1 MTTGP
6 GDPQAP
12 RAAARRAAARL
23 SGLNADLPAALDR
36 ALAGPDAP
44 RRRHVFDAGLA
55 LSLASFL
62 LGLVQF
68 GWTVAQDRKRQKG
81 AKDDL
86 IRRMRERI
94 EAADVDDL
102 LSPDQRERVLLV
114 VAEEILGDAE

>member
-1 MTTGP
+1 MMLDP

-12 RAAARRAAARL
+12 QAAARRAAARL
-23 SGLNADLPAALDR
+23 SDLNPDLPAAVDR

-44 RRRHVFDAGLA
+44 RRRHVFDAGVA

-68 GWTVAQDRKRQKG
+68 GWTVAQDRKRQKES
-81 AKDDL
+81 KDDL

-102 LSPDQRERVLLV
+102 LPPGQRERVLQV

>member
-1 MTTGP
+1 MMTDP

-12 RAAARRAAARL
+12 QAAARRAAARL
-23 SGLNADLPAALDR
+23 SDLSADLPAAVDR

-44 RRRHVFDAGLA
+44 RRRHVFDAGVA

-68 GWTVAQDRKRQKG
+68 GWTVAQDRKRQKES
-81 AKDDL
+81 KDDL

-102 LSPDQRERVLLV
+102 LPPGQRERVLQV